1 MNVPIENGGTE
12 GTGRA
17 GTTKEQ
23 VPYLVSELLSL
34 GVGCEGIVGAVTT
47 EGEGDDLAL
56 GLAVLDALSKSLAV
70 QEKKQTR
77 NRMKIQR
84 KKISAFRPYPRTS
97 TSTRKRIFRLA
108 RRLDAPLA

>member
-1 MNVPIENGGTE
+1 MNVPIENGGAE

-23 VPYLVSELLSL
+23 VPDLVSELLGL

-70 QEKKQTR
+70 QEGRAGKGGATAGLNKIWIREVMSKKQEKGVR
-77 NRMKIQR
+77 WQ
-84 KKISAFRPYPRTS
+84 
-97 TSTRKRIFRLA
+97 
-108 RRLDAPLA
+108 D